1 MEEKILRKR
10 LRRKVP
16 EFERPWQG
24 VLKPAGWSK
33 ETPEGFASNHIFQ
46 MDYPSDDESKGS
58 VTVAWRLG
66 EHITEDIGRMEALL
80 LVAKYLT
87 SSQVSPLEAEFVE
100 SADPMATS
108 VGYFK

>member
-33 ETPEGFASNHIFQ
+33 EMPEGFASNHIFQ
-46 MDYPSDDESKGS
+46 MKYPSDDESKGS

-66 EHITEDIGRMEALL
+66 EHITEDIGRMEAVL

-87 SSQVSPLEAEFVE
+87 SSKVAPLKSYFVE
-100 SADPMATS
+100 STDSLAFS